1 MFSKAYLINNLP
13 SLGGR
18 GLRGGGQSIYHPHP
32 IPPPSKGEGLIF
44 RFSWFEGCRMK
55 VLFLIQGFSV
65 AASRYRVL
73 QYIPFLKSMG
83 VDTTAS
89 LYPRSLK
96 ENIQFFKILPQYDIL
111 FLQRKRFN
119 QPRLGLLRKRAKRII
134 YDFDDSVMYR
144 NSKAKDPIS
153 STRRRRFVQMI
164 KNSDFVIAGNEFL
177 KSEVLSFNPKVE
189 VIPTAIDQERYHL
202 KTYPAQQE
210 RVTLGWIGDH
220 GSIHYLEKMR
230 PIFERIGERYPY
242 VELKIVCDTFF
253 DCDRM
258 KVIKKNWS
266 SEEEVADLQGFDIGL
281 MPLIDDPWSQG
292 KCGLKIIQY
301 QGVGIPVVCTPV
313 GVNRDLV
320 EDGVNGFY
328 AMTPKEW
335 EEKLS
340 LLIENSQLRERMGRE
355 GRKRILKNYTCQVC
369 APRLFSIL
377 DRVAKEK

>member
-1 MFSKAYLINNLP
+1 MF
-13 SLGGR
+13 R
-18 GLRGGGQSIYHPHP
+18 
-32 IPPPSKGEGLIF
+32 EGK
-44 RFSWFEGCRMK
+44 MK
-55 VLFLIQGFSV
+55 VLFLIQGWEV

-73 QYIPFLKSMG
+73 QYIPYLKSKG
-83 VDTTAS
+83 VEATVS
-89 LYPRSLK
+89 LYPRTLK
-96 ENIQFFKILPQYDIL
+96 ENFRFFNNLPQYDVV

-119 QPRLGLLRKRAKRII
+119 QPRLGWLRKRAKRIV
-134 YDFDDSVMYR
+134 YDFDDAVMYR
-144 NSKAKDPIS
+144 NSKARDPIS

-177 KSEVLSFNPKVE
+177 KSEVSPFNSNVE
-189 VIPTAIDQERYHL
+189 VIPSSIDEERYPL
-202 KTYPAQQE
+202 KTYPVQQE

-220 GSIHYLEKMR
+220 GSIHYLEKMKS
-230 PIFERIGERYPY
+230 IFERIGEKYPH

-258 KVIKKNWS
+258 KVIKKNWN
-266 SEEEVADLQGFDIGL
+266 SEDEVADLQGFDIGL
-281 MPLIDDPWSQG
+281 MPLVDDPWSWG

-301 QGVGIPVVCTPV
+301 QGTGVPVVCTPV

-328 AMTPKEW
+328 ATAPGEW

-340 LLIENSQLRERMGRE
+340 LLVESPQLREQMGHE
-355 GRKRILKNYTCQVC
+355 GRKRVLKNYTYQVC

-377 DRVAKEK
+377 NRVAKEGEESHHAI

>member
-1 MFSKAYLINNLP
+1 
-13 SLGGR
+13 
-18 GLRGGGQSIYHPHP
+18 
-32 IPPPSKGEGLIF
+32 
-44 RFSWFEGCRMK
+44 MK

-73 QYIPFLKSMG
+73 QFIPYLKSKG
-83 VDTTAS
+83 VETTVS
-89 LYPRSLK
+89 LYPRTLK
-96 ENIQFFKILPQYDIL
+96 ENFQFFNDLPQYDVL

-119 QPRLGLLRKRAKRII
+119 QPRLGLLRRRAKRII

-177 KSEVLSFNPKVE
+177 RREVLPFNPNVE
-189 VIPTAIDQERYHL
+189 VIPTAIDQERYPL
-202 KTYPAQQE
+202 KTYPVQQE

-230 PIFERIGERYPY
+230 PIFERIGERYPH

-266 SEEEVADLQGFDIGL
+266 SEEEVTDLQGFDIGL
-281 MPLIDDPWSQG
+281 MPLIDDPWSWG

-301 QGVGIPVVCTPV
+301 QGVGVPVVCTPV
-313 GVNRDLV
+313 GINQDLV
-320 EDGVNGFY
+320 EDGTNGFW
-328 AMTPKEW
+328 AMTPEEW
-335 EEKLS
+335 EGKLS
-340 LLIENSQLRERMGRE
+340 LLIENSELRKQMGRE
-355 GRKRILKNYTCQVC
+355 GRRRVLENYTYQVC
-369 APRLFSIL
+369 APRLFFQSWIGW
-377 DRVAKEK
+377 

>member
-1 MFSKAYLINNLP
+1 M
-13 SLGGR
+13 
-18 GLRGGGQSIYHPHP
+18 
-32 IPPPSKGEGLIF
+32 
-44 RFSWFEGCRMK
+44 GCKMK

-73 QYIPFLKSMG
+73 QYIPYLKSKG
-83 VDTTAS
+83 VETTVS
-89 LYPRSLK
+89 LYPRTLK
-96 ENIQFFKILPQYDIL
+96 ENFRFFNDLPGYDIV

-119 QPRLGLLRKRAKRII
+119 QPKLGLLRRRAKRII
-134 YDFDDSVMYR
+134 YDFDDAVMYR
-144 NSKAKDPIS
+144 NSKAKDPVS

-177 KSEVLSFNPKVE
+177 KKEVLPFNPNVE
-189 VIPTAIDQERYHL
+189 VIPTAIDEDRYHL

-230 PIFERIGERYPY
+230 PIFERIGERYSH
-242 VELKIVCDTFF
+242 VDLKIVCDKFF
-253 DCDRM
+253 DCDRI
-258 KVIKKNWS
+258 KVIKKSWS
-266 SEEEVADLQGFDIGL
+266 QEEEVADLESFDIGV
-281 MPLIDDPWSQG
+281 MPLMEDPWSWG

-301 QGVGIPVVCTPV
+301 QGVGVPVVCTPV

-328 AMTPKEW
+328 AAAPWEW

-340 LLIENSQLRERMGRE
+340 LLIENSELRERMGRE
-355 GRKRILKNYTCQVC
+355 GRKRVLEVFTDQAC

-377 DRVAKEK
+377 ECVAKEKSRHHAV

>member
-1 MFSKAYLINNLP
+1 M
-13 SLGGR
+13 R
-18 GLRGGGQSIYHPHP
+18 
-32 IPPPSKGEGLIF
+32 
-44 RFSWFEGCRMK
+44 

-73 QYIPFLKSMG
+73 QYIPFLESKG
-83 VDTTAS
+83 ADTTVS

-119 QPRLGLLRKRAKRII
+119 QPRLGLLRKRAKRIV

-144 NSKAKDPIS
+144 NSKAKDPFS
-153 STRRRRFVQMI
+153 ATRRKRFTQMI
-164 KNSDFVIAGNEFL
+164 KNSDFVIAGNDFL
-177 KSEVLSFNPKVE
+177 MEEVLPFNPNVE
-189 VIPTAIDQERYHL
+189 VIPSAIDQERYEL
-202 KTYPAQQE
+202 KTYPVRQE
-210 RVTLGWIGDH
+210 RVNLGWIGDH

-230 PIFERIGERYPY
+230 PIFERIGERYSH
-242 VELKIVCDTFF
+242 VDLKIVCDTFF
-253 DCDRM
+253 DCDRI

-266 SEEEVADLQGFDIGL
+266 SEEEVADLQSFDIGV
-281 MPLIDDPWSQG
+281 MPLMDDPWSWG

-301 QGVGIPVVCTPV
+301 QGVGVPVVCTPV

-320 EDGVNGFY
+320 EDGANGFY
-328 AMTPKEW
+328 AMTPAEW

-340 LLIENSQLRERMGRE
+340 LLIENPQLREEMGRE
-355 GRKRILKNYTCQVC
+355 GRRRVLEKYTFQAC

>member
-1 MFSKAYLINNLP
+1 
-13 SLGGR
+13 
-18 GLRGGGQSIYHPHP
+18 
-32 IPPPSKGEGLIF
+32 
-44 RFSWFEGCRMK
+44 MK

-73 QYIPFLKSMG
+73 QYIPYLKAKGME
-83 VDTTAS
+83 TTVS

-96 ENIQFFKILPQYDIL
+96 ENFQFFSNLSQYDIV

-119 QPRLGLLRKRAKRII
+119 QPRLGLLRRRAKRII

-153 STRRRRFVQMI
+153 PTRRRRFVQMI

-177 KSEVLSFNPKVE
+177 KSEVLPFNPKVE
-189 VIPTAIDQERYHL
+189 VIPTAIDQERYRL
-202 KTYPAQQE
+202 KTYPVQQE

-230 PIFERIGERYPY
+230 PIFERIGEKYPH

-253 DCDRM
+253 DCGRM

-281 MPLIDDPWSQG
+281 MPLVDDPWSWG

-301 QGVGIPVVCTPV
+301 QGVGLPVVCTPV
-313 GVNRDLV
+313 GINKDLV
-320 EDGVNGFY
+320 EDGTNGY
-328 AMTPKEW
+328 WAMTSEEW
-335 EEKLS
+335 EKKLS
-340 LLIENSQLRERMGRE
+340 LLIENSELRERMGRE
-355 GRKRILKNYTCQVC
+355 GRRRVLESYTNQVC

-377 DRVAKEK
+377 TRMMGDSRGERQVN

>member
-1 MFSKAYLINNLP
+1 MYV
-13 SLGGR
+13 
-18 GLRGGGQSIYHPHP
+18 
-32 IPPPSKGEGLIF
+32 
-44 RFSWFEGCRMK
+44 MK

-73 QYIPFLKSMG
+73 QYLPYLESKG
-83 VDTTAS
+83 VETTVS

-96 ENIQFFKILPQYDIL
+96 ENFQFFSDLPQYDIV

-119 QPRLGLLRKRAKRII
+119 QPRLGMLRRRAKKIV
-134 YDFDDSVMYR
+134 YDLDDAVMYR
-144 NSKAKDPIS
+144 NSRAKDPVS

-177 KSEVLSFNPKVE
+177 KREVLPFNPNVE

-202 KTYPAQQE
+202 KTYPSQKKE
-210 RVTLGWIGDH
+210 VTLGWIGDH

-230 PIFERIGERYPY
+230 PIFERIGRKYPH

-253 DCDRM
+253 DCDQM

-266 SEEEVADLQGFDIGL
+266 SEEEVVDLQGFDIGL
-281 MPLIDDPWSQG
+281 MPLVDDPWSWG

-301 QGVGIPVVCTPV
+301 QGVGVPVVCTPV
-313 GVNRDLV
+313 GINRDLV
-320 EDGVNGFY
+320 EDHVNGFY
-328 AMTPKEW
+328 AKGPEDW

-340 LLIENSQLRERMGRE
+340 LLIENPTLREQMGRE
-355 GRKRILKNYTCQVC
+355 GRRRVLENYTRQSC
-369 APRLFSIL
+369 APRFFSIL
-377 DRVAKEK
+377 DRMAKGA

>member
-1 MFSKAYLINNLP
+1 
-13 SLGGR
+13 
-18 GLRGGGQSIYHPHP
+18 
-32 IPPPSKGEGLIF
+32 
-44 RFSWFEGCRMK
+44 MK

-73 QYIPFLKSMG
+73 QYIPYLEAKG
-83 VDTTAS
+83 VEVTVS
-89 LYPRSLK
+89 LYPRTLK
-96 ENIQFFKILPQYDIL
+96 ENFRFFNNLSQYDIV

-119 QPRLGLLRKRAKRII
+119 QPRLGWLRKRAKRIV

-164 KNSDFVIAGNEFL
+164 KKSDFIIAGNEFL
-177 KSEVLSFNPKVE
+177 KREVLPFNPNVE
-189 VIPTAIDQERYHL
+189 VIPTTIDQERYHL
-202 KTYPAQQE
+202 KTYPVQQE

-230 PIFERIGERYPY
+230 PIFEKIGQKYSH

-253 DCDRM
+253 SCEKM
-258 KVIKKNWS
+258 KVVKKKWN

-281 MPLIDDPWSQG
+281 MPLVDDPWSWG

-301 QGVGIPVVCTPV
+301 QGVGVPVVCTPV
-313 GVNRDLV
+313 GINKDLV

-328 AMTPKEW
+328 AMNPEEW
-335 EEKLS
+335 EKKLS
-340 LLIENSQLRERMGRE
+340 FLIEDSELREKMGKE
-355 GRKRILKNYTCQVC
+355 GRKRVLESYTYQAC

-377 DRVAKEK
+377 DRMVERLSKGKQI